1 MRAYFILITLL
12 LLSGC
17 ETIQVAKN
25 DFHNFKK
32 TIAVNAKCKAVY
44 KQNQF

>member
-1 MRAYFILITLL
+1 MRAYLILSIFFF
-12 LLSGC
+12 LSGC
-17 ETIQVAKN
+17 ETIKVAKR